1 MIESFFSSFVVGE
14 NFISFSAED
23 VKKNRL
29 SGYFPFL
36 EIELWTYSLNKGLKK
51 VFFFSTLPLR
61 VANSS

>member
-1 MIESFFSSFVVGE
+1 MFESFFSFVVMGE

-29 SGYFPFL
+29 SGYFPFS
-36 EIELWTYSLNKGLKK
+36 EAELCAYSLNKRLKK
-51 VFFFSTLPLR
+51 NIFLYTPSLR